1 MGYPLGAGVLYG
13 GYARALTLRHKGVVN
28 LGVRNMSRKDFI
40 AIAAAIRENI
50 AEAETRR
57 AVANAL
63 LPALR
68 ASNARFNADKF
79 LAAAV
84 GA

>member
-1 MGYPLGAGVLYG
+1 
-13 GYARALTLRHKGVVN
+13 
-28 LGVRNMSRKDFI
+28 MSRKDFI

-50 AEAETRR
+50 AGVETRR

-68 ASNARFNADKF
+68 ASNARFNAAKF
-79 LAAAV
+79 LTAAV

>member
-1 MGYPLGAGVLYG
+1 VH
-13 GYARALTLRHKGVVN
+13 HKWEVN
-28 LGVRNMSRKDFI
+28 LEVRNMSRKDFI
-40 AIAAAIRENI
+40 AIAAAIRENL
-50 AEAETRR
+50 AEVETRR

-68 ASNARFNADKF
+68 ASNARFNAAKF

>member
-1 MGYPLGAGVLYG
+1 MGVPPHHI
-13 GYARALTLRHKGVVN
+13 TWRHKYAVN
-28 LGVRNMSRKDFI
+28 LEVLTVSRKDFV

-50 AEAETRR
+50 NDAETRR
-57 AVANAL
+57 AVAAAL

-68 ASNARFNADKF
+68 ASNQNFRPDKF

-84 GA
+84 GE